1 MSRDVV
7 HHFTTARGM
16 SDMNC
21 VFQVKMGGQRSQIIG
36 VMIHVM
42 AVAHLGGAATTLVR

>member
-1 MSRDVV
+1 
-7 HHFTTARGM
+7 
-16 SDMNC
+16 MNC

-42 AVAHLGGAATTLVR
+42 AVAHLGGAATTLEPISKLLGGVDRL